1 MIAVSI
7 FLSGP
12 KHIRKVLDLEMS
24 FTDLKSIAVCAFHP
38 KLQEKV
44 FERLCSPLLS
54 QAIAGRAYSIS

>member
-12 KHIRKVLDLEMS
+12 KHIRKVDLEMS
-24 FTDLKSIAVCAFHP
+24 FTDLKSIAVCAFRP

-54 QAIAGRAYSIS
+54 RAIAGRAYSIS